1 MYSCKVKS
9 LFLIELNIKPKY
21 RKKHLNFLKTKKTG
35 CITAAG
41 PQKKLE
47 SYKKIKLF
55 RCYKCLPL
63 PGHPYLLCGI
73 GQSFC
78 EAGVGFRI

>member
-1 MYSCKVKS
+1 MGMMIQRRRLSAWLKTV
-9 LFLIELNIKPKY
+9 FLISVGNAMIQ
-21 RKKHLNFLKTKKTG
+21 RKKTG

-41 PQKKLE
+41 LQKKLE

-55 RCYKCLPL
+55 RCYKCLSL

-73 GQSFC
+73 GKSFC
-78 EAGVGFRI
+78 RAGVGFRT